1 MLLLLHK
8 ISEFTFNASATPSSV
23 SRTISLDADGFVDGI
38 LNVTRP
44 LTLVSVIAGLNVTD
58 EVMVTIVMYDPD
70 GKRDARTGEL
80 FKVTVFI
87 VCQSPRWIWL
97 EYIIIDSCT
106 LQPLL

>member
-1 MLLLLHK
+1 MLLLHQ

-23 SRTISLDADGFVDGI
+23 SQTISLAADGYVDGI

-70 GKRDARTGEL
+70 GKRDARTGEF

-87 VCQSPRWIWL
+87 VCQSLR
-97 EYIIIDSCT
+97 
-106 LQPLL
+106 

>member
-1 MLLLLHK
+1 MLLLHQ

-23 SRTISLDADGFVDGI
+23 SQTISLAADGYVDGI

-70 GKRDARTGEL
+70 GKRDARTGEF

-87 VCQSPRWIWL
+87 VCQSLRWMYV
-97 EYIIIDSCT
+97 ECDSSIII
-106 LQPLL
+106 